1 MDEADGWR
9 LKASEDSG
17 SQAEPDAPKVS
28 DYKELQIDLKSDA
41 QNLEAETWSLAVD
54 QNYLKSLNK
63 DAIER
68 QDAIYELIQTEMHHV
83 RTLKILTHIYMYELK
98 QSLRVD
104 NAWLEQLFPGVEVL
118 LGLHQLFLNLL
129 KERQKESQEEGSSK
143 NYYITQLGDILI
155 NQFSGLLGDQMM
167 ATYGYFCSKH
177 SEAVSLYKEQLQ
189 SNKKLQAFIKKMDQ
203 FSLVRRLGIPECFLL
218 VTQRITKY
226 PFLVERIIKNTEA
239 DSEECRSLVKGL
251 ELIKDTICQVNSQVR
266 EHEMSLRL
274 REIGLRLE
282 PKTQVRMKDGRV
294 FRREELT
301 LSSRCLLHEGV
312 VALKSSG
319 KQKEVLAVLLSDV
332 LLFLQEKD
340 QKFVFASVDNNQPV
354 IFLQRVIV
362 REVAHEDKG
371 LYIICACTVGM
382 AGMYEIYAGSKEERD
397 KWMTLIREA
406 VEDCQE
412 KDRYHKMI
420 ASLQYYQDL
429 LRAKDDLLEKCLTEK
444 QEIFDALYKQLIGQE
459 SPHQGLLLRGDASD
473 LQQGE
478 ALLNEAIKDAE
489 ILQNRFFMRIRD
501 PNLPPEEA
509 ELQGGRVRRAQ
520 TFAGWDDNPNI
531 NYGVESPDRNVVV
544 SSYSRQTSC
553 ENLLK
558 RMSIS
563 EGLEQSA
570 DDETEIH
577 RVPQSSSTSSH
588 FPDKEACYRVLKLS
602 KALHSLE
609 AVIAQ
614 QDSRIEMQKAFQMK
628 NKLPSRSYN
637 NMLLEQEKQRT
648 LKKQKEEMA
657 DLQKQQAQLRDERQ
671 RWEKE
676 TEQQR
681 LQVKALETELQ
692 QREEACRR
700 REEKLEEE
708 NSELKKQRE
717 AYQKNLEILR
727 VTSKKIEKDKEDLEK
742 RRLRLNQNRNYD
754 DPTQSLPY
762 QSHRGSVVNGGGTL
776 TAPST
781 TRVPIA
787 NHSEPMDIPPR
798 VPPRRE
804 SISPRPISQKRPPA
818 RASSTTSHRQKAAMV
833 QQQIPQQLAT
843 SSKSRYKSYKSKRAH
858 KRAHSAANI
867 DVSYLVP
874 IKATSKEGGS
884 LRTISNTSPKRSL
897 TSDTFRPPAPVQN
910 VKPSQSFSTNRRDS
924 SEEPPPPPPPFP
936 KDIKKKEDRLVIV

>member
-1 MDEADGWR
+1 
-9 LKASEDSG
+9 
-17 SQAEPDAPKVS
+17 
-28 DYKELQIDLKSDA
+28 YKELQIDLKSDA

-68 QDAIYELIQTEMHHV
+68 QDAIYLIQTEMHHV

-226 PFLVERIIKNTEA
+226 PFLVERIIKNTE

-312 VALKSSG
+312 
-319 KQKEVLAVLLSDV
+319 LAVLLSDV

-340 QKFVFASVDNNQPV
+340 QKFVFASDNNQPV

-406 VEDCQE
+406 VE
-412 KDRYHKMI
+412 
-420 ASLQYYQDL
+420 
-429 LRAKDDLLEKCLTEK
+429 
-444 QEIFDALYKQLIGQE
+444 
-459 SPHQGLLLRGDASD
+459 
-473 LQQGE
+473 
-478 ALLNEAIKDAE
+478 
-489 ILQNRFFMRIRD
+489 
-501 PNLPPEEA
+501 
-509 ELQGGRVRRAQ
+509 
-520 TFAGWDDNPNI
+520 
-531 NYGVESPDRNVVV
+531 
-544 SSYSRQTSC
+544 
-553 ENLLK
+553 
-558 RMSIS
+558 
-563 EGLEQSA
+563 
-570 DDETEIH
+570 
-577 RVPQSSSTSSH
+577 
-588 FPDKEACYRVLKLS
+588 LS

-727 VTSKKIEKDKEDLEK
+727 VTSKKIEKDKEDL
-742 RRLRLNQNRNYD
+742 
-754 DPTQSLPY
+754 
-762 QSHRGSVVNGGGTL
+762 
-776 TAPST
+776 
-781 TRVPIA
+781 
-787 NHSEPMDIPPR
+787 PR

-858 KRAHSAANI
+858 KRAHSANI

-884 LRTISNTSPKRSL
+884 LRTI
-897 TSDTFRPPAPVQN
+897 
-910 VKPSQSFSTNRRDS
+910 
-924 SEEPPPPPPPFP
+924 
-936 KDIKKKEDRLVIV
+936 

>member
-1 MDEADGWR
+1 SGSAQMDEADGWR

-17 SQAEPDAPKVS
+17 SQAEPDSPVCYSVS

-406 VEDCQE
+406 EMDSVFT
-412 KDRYHKMI
+412 
-420 ASLQYYQDL
+420 ASACCCSSDL

-531 NYGVESPDRNVVV
+531 NCK
-544 SSYSRQTSC
+544 TF
-553 ENLLK
+553 LLK
-558 RMSIS
+558 YLRND
-563 EGLEQSA
+563 G
-570 DDETEIH
+570 H
-577 RVPQSSSTSSH
+577 
-588 FPDKEACYRVLKLS
+588 CLKSNFLFM
-602 KALHSLE
+602 AQ

-742 RRLRLNQNRNYD
+742 RRLRLNQN
-754 DPTQSLPY
+754 PPFEG
-762 QSHRGSVVNGGGTL
+762 GSV
-776 TAPST
+776 
-781 TRVPIA
+781 
-787 NHSEPMDIPPR
+787 PMDIPPR

-858 KRAHSAANI
+858 KRAHSAGRRPTRA
-867 DVSYLVP
+867 
-874 IKATSKEGGS
+874 
-884 LRTISNTSPKRSL
+884 
-897 TSDTFRPPAPVQN
+897 FRN
-910 VKPSQSFSTNRRDS
+910 NSC
-924 SEEPPPPPPPFP
+924 
-936 KDIKKKEDRLVIV
+936 